1 MIRSVLASALG
12 LGLLSS
18 ADATVYRCTIK
29 KYAAMNL
36 FAANFPIYVILFLS
50 STNQAKKYPA
60 KMRKIKN

>member
-29 KYAAMNL
+29 KIRGNEFVCREFPNL
-36 FAANFPIYVILFLS
+36 TS
-50 STNQAKKYPA
+50 QSCDRQ
-60 KMRKIKN
+60 MG